1 MGRKKRP
8 SVNGY
13 FFRQFF
19 LCEMAVLPGHK
30 GVPSV
35 FLLRSLR
42 SLRKTDG
49 TPGRYPLSVKGIA
62 LGDLAATTHQD
73 ATYVYVCASI
83 DCTFADCVTCD
94 IISAHALNYSCH
106 DFSSLVWFL
115 PGADYARVPARGG
128 EIVLMPAPGG
138 INEIRPSNGTV
149 ERTVC
154 HSAPQ
159 LQTPSP

>member
-1 MGRKKRP
+1 MR
-8 SVNGY
+8 NI
-13 FFRQFF
+13 
-19 LCEMAVLPGHK
+19 EDK

-83 DCTFADCVTCD
+83 DYTFTDCVTCD
-94 IISAHALNYSCH
+94 IISAHALNNSCH
-106 DFSSLVWFL
+106 DFSSLVF
-115 PGADYARVPARGG
+115 ARGG
-128 EIVLMPAPGG
+128 LRT
-138 INEIRPSNGTV
+138 RPRQG
-149 ERTVC
+149 RGDRA
-154 HSAPQ
+154 HAGPWRD
-159 LQTPSP
+159 